1 MKYCFLVIA
10 FLFAAR
16 NHGQVPGA
24 NVFGSN
30 QVITVRL
37 NFNQPAFWDSL
48 VANYSSETD
57 MVCASLEITDNQGV
71 HTFSNI
77 NIRLKGN
84 SSYGH
89 PGNKKSFKIDFNDN
103 VPGQNYDGLKK
114 LNFNNGFK
122 DPTFMREKVFFE
134 LSNICGAPA
143 PRVNYANVYMNNVF
157 WGFYELVEQVDDQFL
172 DWAILNDTGNLFK
185 AGDNF
190 GGGNNAADLMNYGT
204 NPSAYYSRYELKTN
218 ETANDWT
225 DLVELIQFINTS
237 STQTFANEFGNKI
250 NKTPYLRSLALD
262 VLFSNLD
269 SYLNSAR
276 NYYIYHNLGTTK
288 WEWIKWDGN
297 EAFGVYSGGPGTGNL
312 EQLAINYVA
321 ASRPLIS
328 NIFSNSILY
337 EDYKT
342 ELCFILKNYFT
353 NAYLDPK
360 INELK
365 NLISAHVYA
374 DNGKMYSNAQFDQN
388 IEQNITGGGGPGG
401 GTIYGLKSFIA
412 NRNAYI
418 SGQLSCVGTF
428 VEEVENEG
436 GNFVYPN
443 PFSDFIQLHEDT
455 ELYTIWDARGLKL
468 HSNSKPISGAMIHLG
483 FLPAGFYMIECKS
496 NQKVRR
502 QIIVKASN

>member
-1 MKYCFLVIA
+1 MKFCSLVIA
-10 FLFAAR
+10 FLFAV
-16 NHGQVPGA
+16 NIQGQIAGA
-24 NVFGSN
+24 NLFGTN

-48 VANYSSETD
+48 IANYSTETD
-57 MVCASLEITDNQGV
+57 MVCSALEIIDNQGI
-71 HTFSNI
+71 HTFSNV
-77 NIRLKGN
+77 NVRLKGN

-89 PGNKKSFKIDFNDN
+89 PGNKKSFKIDLNDY
-103 VPGQNYDGLKK
+103 VIGQNYDGLKK
-114 LNFNNGFK
+114 LNFNNCFK
-122 DPTFMREKVFFE
+122 DPTFMREKLFFE
-134 LSNICGAPA
+134 LSNVVGAPA
-143 PRVNYANVYMNNVF
+143 PRVNYANVYMNNAY
-157 WGFYELVEQVDDQFL
+157 WGFYGLVEQVDDQFL
-172 DWAILNDTGNLFK
+172 DWAILDDNGNLFK

-204 NPSAYYSRYELKTN
+204 NPTAYYNRYELKTN

-237 STQTFANEFGNKI
+237 SAQTFALDFETKV

-276 NYYIYHNLGTTK
+276 NYYIYHNLTSGM

-321 ASRPLIS
+321 ANRPLIS
-328 NIFSNSILY
+328 NVFNNPILY
-337 EDYKT
+337 DDYKN

-360 INELK
+360 INEIK
-365 NLISAHVYA
+365 ALISTHVYA

-401 GTIYGLKSFIA
+401 GTIYGLKSFIT

-418 SGQLSCVGTF
+418 SNQLSCAGTSIL
-428 VEEVENEG
+428 EMEDENV
-436 GNFVYPN
+436 NLAYPN
-443 PFSDFIQLHEDT
+443 PFENIIQLPLEI
-455 ELYTIWDARGLKL
+455 ESFSLMDATGRRLI
-468 HSNSKPISGAMIHLG
+468 SSSKPLTGSVIQLG
-483 FLPAGFYMIECKS
+483 LLPPGIYILECKS
-496 NQKVRR
+496 NQKVHW
-502 QIIVKASN
+502 QMIVKSAN

>member
-1 MKYCFLVIA
+1 MKFCSLVIA
-10 FLFAAR
+10 FLFTV
-16 NHGQVPGA
+16 NMQGQIAGA
-24 NVFGSN
+24 NLFGTN
-30 QVITVRL
+30 QVITVKL

-48 VANYSSETD
+48 VANYSSETN
-57 MVCASLEITDNQGV
+57 MVCASLEITDNQGM
-71 HTFSNI
+71 HSFSNI

-89 PGNKKSFKIDFNDN
+89 PGNKKSFKIDLNDN

-114 LNFNNGFK
+114 LNFNNCFK

-134 LSNICGAPA
+134 LSNLLGAPA
-143 PRVNYANVYMNNVF
+143 PRVNYANVYMNNIF
-157 WGFYELVEQVDDQFL
+157 WGFYGLVEQVDDQFL
-172 DWAILNDTGNLFK
+172 DWAILDDNGNLFK

-190 GGGNNAADLMNYGT
+190 GGGSNAADLMNYGT
-204 NPSAYYSRYELKTN
+204 NPSAYYNRYELKTN
-218 ETANDWT
+218 ETVNDWT
-225 DLVELIQFINTS
+225 DLVELIQFITTS
-237 STQTFANEFGNKI
+237 SAQTFAGEFGNKI

-276 NYYIYHNLGTTK
+276 NYYIYHNLTTSK

-297 EAFGVYSGGPGTGNL
+297 EAFGVYNGGPGTGNL

-328 NIFSNSILY
+328 NVFNNPILY
-337 EDYKT
+337 EDYKN

-360 INELK
+360 INDLK
-365 NLISAHVYA
+365 ALISAHVYA

-418 SGQLSCVGTF
+418 SNQLSCDGTL
-428 VEEVENEG
+428 VEEVENGHE
-436 GNFVYPN
+436 NLAYPN
-443 PFSDFIQLHEDT
+443 PFDNFIQLPQEI
-455 ELYTIWDARGLKL
+455 ESFSLMDATGRKL
-468 HSNSKPISGAMIHLG
+468 ISNSKPLTNAAIQLG
-483 FLPAGFYMIECKS
+483 FLPSGVYIFESVS
-496 NQKVRR
+496 NHKVHR
-502 QIIVKASN
+502 QIIVKAFK